1 MDFPDEMIR
10 CSIHEHEFKQLPKT
24 KKALLEEYRD
34 MEFYPQGLKKGKK
47 FDKVKEFKRLI
58 REYIKQTKDKPE
70 NNIECIVID
79 QMKELLER
87 MMAHQVRKLGL
98 EKLL

>member
-10 CSIHEHEFKQLPKT
+10 CSIHEHEFKQLSKT

-34 MEFYPQGLKKGKK
+34 IEFYPQGLKKGKK

-58 REYIKQTKDKPE
+58 REYIKHTKDKPE

-79 QMKELLER
+79 QMQELLER
-87 MMAHQVRKLGL
+87 MMAHHVRKLGL